1 MRDLNDYQ
9 CQYGDYPFEN
19 ILLKYRKKKII
30 EKLNEYKPKR
40 ILEIG
45 CGNDPLFLHY
55 NKFDEF
61 CIVEPSTKFFENAVK
76 VAGTHDNKDRIVIRN
91 KFLENDLDFL
101 KDKNFDFVILAGLLH
116 EVESPRIM
124 LESVHRIINEDSIL
138 HINVPN
144 AHSLHR
150 IIALHAGLIG
160 NVCDLSDF
168 NKRFQQNTVFHL
180 DQIKLL
186 LEQNGFEVLGNGT
199 IFVKPFTHSQM
210 QKLIDLK
217 ILDDVIIEGLYNA
230 TKSFPDL
237 GCEIYINAKIK

>member
-9 CQYGDYPFEN
+9 CQYGDYPFEDT
-19 ILLKYRKKKII
+19 LLKYRKKKII
-30 EKLNEYKPKR
+30 EILDEYKPKR

-61 CIVEPSTKFFENAVK
+61 CIVEPSTGFFENAVK
-76 VAGTHDNKDRIVIRN
+76 VAGTHDKTDRIVIRN

-101 KDKNFDFVILAGLLH
+101 KDKNLDFVILAGLLH
-116 EVESPRIM
+116 EVESPSIM

-150 IIALHAGLIG
+150 IIALHAGIIE
-160 NVCDLSDF
+160 NICDLSDF
-168 NKRFQQNTVFHL
+168 NKRFQQNTVFHP

-186 LEQNGFEVLGNGT
+186 LEENGFQVLDYGT

-217 ILDDVIIEGLYNA
+217 VLDDVVIEGLYNA
-230 TKSFPDL
+230 TKSLPDL
-237 GCEIYINAKIK
+237 GCEIYINAQRK